1 VQYNLLRL
9 PFPNE
14 ILTMQQPA
22 VHPHPPA
29 KRPAILLVLAIGLL
43 MLGVLLTPALLIKLG
58 PMRGSL
64 THSNEM
70 VRRSTLLEV
79 NALRAMC
86 FAGFAV
92 LLAVTVKWEAF
103 RSSRFVGGILAH
115 QENPREAALQRRVVN
130 TSLWV
135 SLAALAVWLAYV
147 AFGHR
152 LFSKEAVTLI
162 NSENGPIEL
171 GTALL
176 FLIASI
182 SSAVLAWKSR
192 YRPRKVFLV
201 ILALGFFVCTG
212 EELSWGQHLFG
223 WEAPESMAKVNV
235 QAETNLHN
243 LSGYF
248 ADHVFIAGVFFCG
261 GIVPFVAAFS
271 PVWRRVFD
279 RFGIVVPS
287 LGLAVGFLL
296 FSLNQPYFVDPLVG
310 RNEASRRRQQDRGSQ
325 ELRVNPVRIQEGR
338 ELLSALGFCLLLG
351 EAFRARRMALGDDT
365 IVAADSATRRES
377 AGAFAAARGEVP

>member
-1 VQYNLLRL
+1 
-9 PFPNE
+9 
-14 ILTMQQPA
+14 MHQPA
-22 VHPHPPA
+22 VHPQPPA

-43 MLGVLLTPALLIKLG
+43 MLGTLLTPALLIKLG

-64 THSNEM
+64 THPDEL
-70 VRRSTLLEV
+70 VRRTTLIEV

-92 LLAVTVKWEAF
+92 LMAVTVKWDAF

-115 QENPREAALQRRVVN
+115 EDNPREAALQRRVVN

-152 LFSKEAVTLI
+152 VLSRQVVTRI
-162 NSENGPIEL
+162 NSEDGPIEL

-176 FLIASI
+176 FLIACV

-192 YRPRKVFLV
+192 DRPRKVFLA
-201 ILALGFFVCTG
+201 ILAVGFFFCTG

-223 WEAPESMAKVNV
+223 WEAPEAMAKVNV

-248 ADHVFIAGVFFCG
+248 ADHVFIAGVFLCG
-261 GIVPFVAAFS
+261 GVLPFLAAFS

-279 RFGIVVPS
+279 RFGLVVPS
-287 LGLAVGFLL
+287 LGLAVGFIL

-310 RNEASRRRQQDRGSQ
+310 RDEASRRRQQDRGSQ

-351 EAFRARRMALGDDT
+351 EAFRARRVAPGSEGIMA
-365 IVAADSATRRES
+365 AKPSTRRETTGALAP
-377 AGAFAAARGEVP
+377 AGGEPS

>member
-1 VQYNLLRL
+1 
-9 PFPNE
+9 
-14 ILTMQQPA
+14 MHQPA
-22 VHPHPPA
+22 VHPHLPP

-43 MLGVLLTPALLIKLG
+43 LLGVLLTPAVLIKLG

-64 THSNEM
+64 THSNEL

-86 FAGFAV
+86 FAAFAV
-92 LLAVTVKWEAF
+92 LMAVTVKWEAF

-115 QENPREAALQRRVVN
+115 EENPAEAALQRRVVN
-130 TSLWV
+130 ASLWV
-135 SLAALAVWLAYV
+135 SLAGLAVWLAYV

-152 LFSKEAVTLI
+152 VLSRQVVTRI

-176 FLIASI
+176 FFIACVA
-182 SSAVLAWKSR
+182 SAVLAWKVR
-192 YRPRKVFLV
+192 YRPRKVFLA
-201 ILALGFFVCTG
+201 ILAVGFFFCTG

-248 ADHVFIAGVFFCG
+248 ADHAFIAGVFFCG
-261 GIVPFVAAFS
+261 GILPFLAAFS

-279 RFGIVVPS
+279 RFGLVIPS

-310 RNEASRRRQQDRGSQ
+310 RNEASRRRQQDSRAQ
-325 ELRVNPVRIQEGR
+325 KLAVNPVRIPEGR

-351 EAFRARRMALGDDT
+351 EAFRARRAVLGKEGV
-365 IVAADSATRRES
+365 VATDSATRRE
-377 AGAFAAARGEVP
+377 ATGAFAPAGGEPS